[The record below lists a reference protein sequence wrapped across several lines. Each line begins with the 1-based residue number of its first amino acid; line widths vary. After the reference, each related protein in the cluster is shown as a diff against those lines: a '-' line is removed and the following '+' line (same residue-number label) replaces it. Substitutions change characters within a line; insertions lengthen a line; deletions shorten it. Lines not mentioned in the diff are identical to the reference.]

1 MTFWFNS
8 LQLPQQLSGE
18 AQEGQGKLQH
28 LRVEEASA
36 ERRPPVQ
43 EEEEVLVLRKQE
55 EDELSERMIGSTA
68 PSYLGS
74 EQRWHHQ
81 MRRQSKQGTLTKS
94 PTNSSFFK

>member
-1 MTFWFNS
+1 
-8 LQLPQQLSGE
+8 
-18 AQEGQGKLQH
+18 
-28 LRVEEASA
+28 VEEASA

-94 PTNSSFFK
+94 PTNSSFFKYKYISTFMSLVTKERGTERKENSMLLT